1 MKKGV
6 EQPGPWRQLLRFAAR
21 LCHLQ
26 TEAARGLCSE
36 VAWGLCSEVYLRSPA
51 HFEEHVCAY
60 PQFQQ
65 LSYWPQGEVMP
76 VAAPRRSWSDE
87 AQFPSKAAMGFAWS
101 LRFVA

>member
-1 MKKGV
+1 LVVVEVKKGA

-36 VAWGLCSEVYLRSPA
+36 VYLKSPA

-65 LSYWPQGEVMP
+65 LSYGPQGEVMP